1 VPTNGYAGVVF
12 DFGGVIITPITR
24 LLEEIAGWHG
34 VSMVEMLDVL
44 MGPRDVST
52 ADHPWHRCERGEV
65 PLAVIQQ
72 EVLPFAEAAGLRLR
86 GDEYARLLCGEYSVN
101 GEVVER
107 IARLRTDGYAVGLLT
122 NSFKEFR
129 PILESHVDFG
139 VFDVVVDSSQV
150 GCRKPEPQIYDIT
163 AERMGVP
170 GERLVYLDDFAANVD
185 GARRAGWTTIHV
197 ADVDTALIELDRVLG
212 RAGDVVSC

>member
-1 VPTNGYAGVVF
+1 VVTTNGYRGVVF
-12 DFGGVIITPITR
+12 DFGGVVITPITR

-34 VSMVEMLDVL
+34 VSMVDMLDVL

-52 ADHPWHRCERGEV
+52 VDHPWHRCERGEA
-65 PLAVIQQ
+65 PLSAIQQ

-101 GEVVER
+101 AEVVER
-107 IARLRTDGYAVGLLT
+107 ITRLRMDGYTVGLLT

-139 VFDVVVDSSQV
+139 MFDVVVDSSEV
-150 GCRKPEPQIYDIT
+150 GCRKPEPEIYGLT

-170 GERLVYLDDFAANVD
+170 GERLVYLDDFAANLA
-185 GARRAGWTTIHV
+185 GARAAGWTTVHV
-197 ADVDTALIELDRVLG
+197 TDVRAALAELDDVL
-212 RAGDVVSC
+212 AGAVT

>member
-1 VPTNGYAGVVF
+1 LVTSNGYEGVVF
-12 DFGGVIITPITR
+12 DFGGVVITPITR

-65 PLAVIQQ
+65 PLSVIQQ

-86 GDEYARLLCGEYSVN
+86 GDEYARLLCGEYTVN

-107 IARLRTDGYAVGLLT
+107 ITRLRTEGYTVGLLT

-139 VFDVVVDSSQV
+139 MFDVVVDSSEV
-150 GCRKPEPQIYDIT
+150 GFRKPEPEIYCLT

-170 GERLVYLDDFAANVD
+170 GERLVYLDDFAANLA
-185 GARRAGWTTIHV
+185 GARVAGWTTVHV
-197 ADVDTALIELDRVLG
+197 TDVRAALAELDDVL
-212 RAGDVVSC
+212 AGAVTH